1 MFNKHRYLLAVLS
14 LARQLHKSTFP
25 KDEENAKKL
34 TETLYSCCWKVKE
47 SEDETRIENAN
58 TSS

>member
-14 LARQLHKSTFP
+14 LARQLHKSAFP
-25 KDEENAKKL
+25 KDEENGRKL
-34 TETLYSCCWKVKE
+34 TEILYSCCWKVKE
-47 SEDETRIENAN
+47 FEDETRTEDAN